1 MFIISPLF
9 GGMSK
14 MFSTHPPV
22 EQRIAK
28 LQEIATVEDSLFS
41 KWLVIGSVS

>member
-14 MFSTHPPV
+14 LFSTHPPV
-22 EQRIAK
+22 EQWIAK
-28 LQEIATVEDSLFS
+28 LQALAN
-41 KWLVIGSVS
+41 GRN